1 MLKLSASSFSDRL
14 GRVTITATWL
24 ASDRD
29 LGSRLYMASDSRISG
44 ADGRLMD
51 EGVKL
56 FQLPVRVFSQGSLPG
71 PVGTPVHETSIG
83 VVCAGS
89 TLVFQQTYAA
99 LVALFSQIQC
109 VTPHLVLPTV
119 GELADY
125 MARVLT
131 RYYRSLGSNR
141 PDPGPVSMIV
151 GGIDPIS
158 RSPVAFE
165 LERGLD
171 SEGVYKFVPHELT
184 LTIGVVDFR
193 GDADACAR
201 ASELW
206 NERVAEPNAA
216 SYNDVLRIVESL
228 AADSIHVG
236 VGGSTQVGY
245 TNPFGF
251 HRVARATL
259 SEGDIPEIYLHGLP
273 LLGLGAIGSNLMPT
287 LGALA

>member
-1 MLKLSASSFSDRL
+1 
-14 GRVTITATWL
+14 
-24 ASDRD
+24 
-29 LGSRLYMASDSRISG
+29 
-44 ADGRLMD
+44 MD

-56 FQLPVRVFSQGSLPG
+56 FQLPVRVYGHGSTPG
-71 PVGTPVHETSIG
+71 PVGAPVHETSIG

-109 VTPHLVLPTV
+109 VTPRVVLPTV

-141 PDPGPVSMIV
+141 LDPGPVSMIV
-151 GGIDPIS
+151 GGMDPIS

-171 SEGVYKFVPHELT
+171 SEGVYEFVPHELT
-184 LTIGVVDFR
+184 LTIGAVAFR

-206 NERVAEPNAA
+206 KKEAAEPTGA
-216 SYNDVLRIVESL
+216 SYNDVLRIIESL
-228 AADSIHVG
+228 AQDSIHQG

-245 TNPFGF
+245 TSPFGF

-273 LLGLGAIGSNLMPT
+273 LLKIGTIGSNLMPL